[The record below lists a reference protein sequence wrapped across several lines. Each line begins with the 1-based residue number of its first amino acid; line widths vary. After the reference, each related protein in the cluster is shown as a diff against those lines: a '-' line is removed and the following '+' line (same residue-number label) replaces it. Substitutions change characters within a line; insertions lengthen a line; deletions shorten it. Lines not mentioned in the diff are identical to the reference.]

1 MTAASQRTATVP
13 RAALRELL
21 AEVETWEPPTV
32 AVGVTDATSTLATH
46 GPTDQVLW
54 FASVTKPL
62 TAYGVLLAAQHGEL
76 RLDEPVDV
84 PFGPKGVTVRHLL
97 AHAGG
102 LPRERGGSM
111 TAAERRR
118 SYSDWAYELLGE
130 LVATRVGAPID
141 EHLDLEVF
149 RPLGMTRT
157 GLGGPAGHGV
167 HGTLDDLLRFAR
179 ELLAPTLLDPD
190 LLAEATTVAF
200 PGLDGVVPGFGRFTP
215 NDWGLGFELK
225 GDKGNGGG
233 KGNGGSNGNA
243 TDHWMGTRL
252 SDRTFGH
259 FGLSGS
265 FLWVDPERGVAA
277 AELADREFGPWAR
290 EAWGPFNDRLVAVV
304 AP

>member
-1 MTAASQRTATVP
+1 MTAASQHRVTVP

-21 AEVETWEPPTV
+21 AEVETWQPPTV
-32 AVGVTDATSTLATH
+32 AVGVTDATNTLAVH

-118 SYSDWAYELLGE
+118 SYSDWAYELLGD
-130 LVATRVGAPID
+130 LVANRVGTPIE
-141 EHLDLEVF
+141 EHLEVEVF
-149 RPLGMTRT
+149 DPLGMTRT
-157 GLGGPAGHGV
+157 RLGGPAGHGV

-179 ELLAPTLLDPD
+179 ELLAPSLLDPD

-225 GDKGNGGG
+225 GSKGD
-233 KGNGGSNGNA
+233 A
-243 TDHWMGTRL
+243 TDHWMGIRL
-252 SDRTFGH
+252 SGRTFGH

-290 EAWGPFNDRLVAVV
+290 EVWGPFNDRLVEVV